1 MKLISSLLNFVSFT
15 SKIHRIDES
24 HGLGHSMDVLV
35 NAHAIYSS
43 ELLKHP
49 ILKSQER
56 IIYTSASIHDMCDKK
71 YMDPDEGI
79 QSIELFLNDKIT
91 QPEIDITKQIIST
104 MSYSKVKQ
112 NGFPE
117 LNEYQLAYHIVR
129 EADLLS
135 AYDVDRCI
143 IYNMNRLG
151 GDLMSAFSD
160 AKTIFENRIF
170 KHYDDGLFITDY
182 SKEKGKELEIQSYK
196 RFEHWEKIISK
207 L

>member
-1 MKLISSLLNFVSFT
+1 MKLISALLKFVSFT
-15 SKIHRIDES
+15 STKYAVDES

-43 ELLKHP
+43 EVLKNP

-79 QSIELFLNDKIT
+79 QSIESFLNDKIT
-91 QPEIDITKQIIST
+91 KPEIYMTKQIIST
-104 MSYSKVKQ
+104 MSYSKVKI

-151 GDLMSAFSD
+151 GDLMTAFTD
-160 AKTIFENRIF
+160 AKNIFENRVF
-170 KHYDDGLFITDY
+170 KHFDDGLFITDY
-182 SKEKGKELEIQSYK
+182 SKEKGKELEIQAYK
-196 RFEHWEKIISK
+196 RIEHWEKIISK

>member
-151 GDLMSAFSD
+151 GDLMTAFSD